1 MRGPKDKWKLTRDA
15 LETLFVVTESI
26 VDGYDPYREVVRKLQ
41 TARLAVAALAQHID
55 SAEEC
60 EKD

>member
-15 LETLFVVTESI
+15 LEALFSVTDAI
-26 VDGYDPYREVVRKLQ
+26 VGDDAYGEVVCKLES
-41 TARLAVAALAQHID
+41 ARLAVAALAQHTE